1 MVLVSALPYLSG
13 LGFYTD
19 DWDYFL
25 TLDRSSGGGLGSMF
39 QAMLG
44 SDTHFLF
51 RPVQLVFFVLEFKAF
66 NFHALPYHIAET
78 IFLGAATVFLYL
90 AIYEL
95 LKARPLALAIA
106 LVFGTLP
113 SLFNRPDLDF
123 FEPSNIMHGICVA
136 RRLRNTEVGSAE
148 RKHSAYW
155 TGLAAAALLLSIL
168 SYEVAIGL
176 IIASLGIA
184 GWRKYGENTD
194 SSRRKLATL
203 GGVAGTAAVLLLV
216 WITKIRMQTMIVY
229 HHHLFKHLGLLSWH
243 AIVQAVLFNFW
254 TYALHMPFVLI
265 SLYRDSALTLAAT
278 GTATIVAAALIAYL
292 WRYVESGAIP
302 SWRLFLWLIAAGFV
316 LFGLGYG
323 LFLSDPGANF
333 STAGL
338 GNRVVIASGLGAS
351 CVLVAA
357 AGLACSLAKNDAF
370 RGRAFSVV
378 IGLICGANSLAVCGI
393 AHYWVL
399 AASEQ
404 SAILTSLKT
413 NVRSLP
419 KGSVLLLD
427 GFCRYSGPGVVF
439 EVGYDI
445 SGALRLTLKDDSL
458 SADVISSSMHFNDH
472 AADSTFYGSA
482 AGHYPYADNLFV
494 YNVPHAYLTN
504 LPSKEAVNRYLQ
516 SMDPTGDSGCPTA
529 KEGEGAKIF

>member
-1 MVLVSALPYLSG
+1 
-13 LGFYTD
+13 
-19 DWDYFL
+19 
-25 TLDRSSGGGLGSMF
+25 MF

-51 RPVQLVFFVLEFKAF
+51 RPVQLVFFVLGFKAF

-113 SLFNRPDLDF
+113 HYSTDRIWISSNQATSCMAFALLGVYAILRSVRPK
-123 FEPSNIMHGICVA
+123 E
-136 RRLRNTEVGSAE
+136 
-148 RKHSAYW
+148 KHSAYW

-184 GWRKYGENTD
+184 GWRKYGENHD
-194 SSRRKLATL
+194 SSRRRLATL